1 MKIQQIQNNNTN
13 FQGLHG
19 NKRILKKLTPE
30 ILQKTG
36 IQECA
41 DSFEVL
47 VTPEKGCSVPCLL
60 GAICGLFTS
69 LEDLIIQA
77 GEKVEKNKKGK
88 TVLAGATTYPVPLN
102 ELKEYKRSL
111 KERLGDEIVD
121 NARKAIED
129 INTPA
134 EINEIN
140 KDNINKYVQSG
151 KLDLMLSSSYSTKP
165 LLDEASMNVFIK
177 QMTTPDAD
185 GNLPAHKF
193 LNHNDIY
200 RMNEYLRGYPDAL
213 AEVYLTRNNDGK
225 LPIHSRATLENIDT
239 LYNIYMALKDL
250 PRVLVTV
257 FEDKGNDGTSVMD
270 YLKTIKWHDDT
281 ARHLINFVLDEKEK
295 CIKARGEFI
304 PVVSKAERNKKAE
317 IEKIINSPEELNI
330 SKTLDLEMV
339 QKSFG
344 QSLNSTDFISK
355 AIDYLIDNASNDERQ
370 EVIAKLKKLTSI
382 DYNKVDENGISV
394 VEKIFNSEDTELLEL
409 LKGKKLNYSR
419 DLDYAYNRIEN
430 DRFKKQVGELIFEFL
445 DLEDAI
451 KASSMNAVEKCKYGL
466 KSPLFKMEYNGRKL
480 LNLAN
485 ASTTDWRVERFQQN
499 FKHEYGQ
506 YLSEYL

>member
-1 MKIQQIQNNNTN
+1 MQIQQIQNNNTN

-47 VTPEKGCSVPCLL
+47 VTPKKSCTVSCFL

-77 GEKVEKNKKGK
+77 GEKVEKNKNGT
-88 TVLAGATTYPVPLN
+88 TVLSGATTLQYSLE
-102 ELKEYKRSL
+102 ELKDNTRSL
-111 KERLGDEIVD
+111 KEKLDDEIVD
-121 NARKAIED
+121 NARKTVNNSSTPIEVR
-129 INTPA
+129 
-134 EINEIN
+134 EIN
-140 KDNINKYVQSG
+140 KNTINEYVQSG
-151 KLDLMLSSSYSTKP
+151 KLDLMSIAAYTIKP
-165 LLDEASMNVFIK
+165 LLNEASMQTFIK
-177 QMTTPDAD
+177 QMTTPDAE

-193 LNHNDIY
+193 LKENDIY
-200 RMNEYLRGYPDAL
+200 RMNEYLRDYPEAL
-213 AEVYLTRNNDGK
+213 AEVYLTRNKYGK
-225 LPIHSRATLENIDT
+225 LPIQSRANMENMST
-239 LYNIYMALKDL
+239 LYNIYMVLQDL

-257 FEDKGNDGTSVMD
+257 FEDKSDGSSVID
-270 YLKTIKWHDDT
+270 YLRVDQIIDET
-281 ARHLINFVLDEKEK
+281 ARNLISFISDKKEE
-295 CIKARGEFI
+295 CIKVRGEFI
-304 PVVSKAERNKKAE
+304 PVVSKAERNQKAE
-317 IEKIINSPEELNI
+317 IENVINSMPKDDLNI

-344 QSLNSTDFISK
+344 LSLNSTDFISK
-355 AIDYLIDNASNDERQ
+355 AIDYLIDNDSNDERQ
-370 EVIAKLKKLTSI
+370 EVIAKLKKLTNI
-382 DYNKVDENGISV
+382 DYNKIDENGISV

-430 DRFKKQVGELIFEFL
+430 DRFKKQVNELNFEFI

-451 KASSMNAVEKCKYGL
+451 KAFSMRAVEECKYGF
-466 KSPLFKMEYNGRKL
+466 KSPLFKMEYNGAKL
-480 LNLAN
+480 LHLVNSLN
-485 ASTTDWRVERFQQN
+485 QEWSFQRN
-499 FKHEYGQ
+499 FKNKYGQ

>member
-1 MKIQQIQNNNTN
+1 
-13 FQGLHG
+13 
-19 NKRILKKLTPE
+19 
-30 ILQKTG
+30 
-36 IQECA
+36 
-41 DSFEVL
+41 
-47 VTPEKGCSVPCLL
+47 
-60 GAICGLFTS
+60 
-69 LEDLIIQA
+69 
-77 GEKVEKNKKGK
+77 
-88 TVLAGATTYPVPLN
+88 
-102 ELKEYKRSL
+102 
-111 KERLGDEIVD
+111 
-121 NARKAIED
+121 
-129 INTPA
+129 
-134 EINEIN
+134 
-140 KDNINKYVQSG
+140 
-151 KLDLMLSSSYSTKP
+151 
-165 LLDEASMNVFIK
+165 
-177 QMTTPDAD
+177 
-185 GNLPAHKF
+185 
-193 LNHNDIY
+193 
-200 RMNEYLRGYPDAL
+200 
-213 AEVYLTRNNDGK
+213 
-225 LPIHSRATLENIDT
+225 
-239 LYNIYMALKDL
+239 
-250 PRVLVTV
+250 
-257 FEDKGNDGTSVMD
+257 
-270 YLKTIKWHDDT
+270 
-281 ARHLINFVLDEKEK
+281 
-295 CIKARGEFI
+295 
-304 PVVSKAERNKKAE
+304 
-317 IEKIINSPEELNI
+317 
-330 SKTLDLEMV
+330 MV

>member
-47 VTPEKGCSVPCLL
+47 VTPKKSCTVSCFL

-69 LEDLIIQA
+69 FEDLIIQA

-88 TVLAGATTYPVPLN
+88 TVLAGATTYPVPLK

-111 KERLGDEIVD
+111 KERLEDEIVD
-121 NARKAIED
+121 NAREVIDDENTSDD
-129 INTPA
+129 IR
-134 EINEIN
+134 EIY
-140 KDNINKYVQSG
+140 KDNINEYFQSG
-151 KLDLMLSSSYSTKP
+151 KLDLMLLSPYSTKP

-177 QMTTPDAD
+177 QMTTPDKD
-185 GNLPAHKF
+185 GNIPAHKF
-193 LNHNDIY
+193 LKENDINK
-200 RMNEYLRGYPDAL
+200 MNEYLRDYPEAL

-225 LPIHSRATLENIDT
+225 LPIHSKATVENMDI

-257 FEDKGNDGTSVMD
+257 FEDKGDGRSVMD
-270 YLKTIKWHDDT
+270 HLRVDQIIDET
-281 ARHLINFVLDEKEK
+281 ARNLIRIISDAKEE
-295 CIKARGEFI
+295 CIKVRGEFI
-304 PVVSKAERNKKAE
+304 PVVSKAERNQKAE
-317 IEKIINSPEELNI
+317 MENVISRMSEDELNI

-370 EVIAKLKKLTSI
+370 EVIAKLKKLTNI

-430 DRFKKQVGELIFEFL
+430 DRFKKQVNELNFEFV

-451 KASSMNAVEKCKYGL
+451 KAFSMRAVEECKYGF
-466 KSPLFKMEYNGRKL
+466 KSPLFKMEYNGAKL
-480 LNLAN
+480 LHLVNSLN
-485 ASTTDWRVERFQQN
+485 QEWSFQRN
-499 FKHEYGQ
+499 FKNKYGQ